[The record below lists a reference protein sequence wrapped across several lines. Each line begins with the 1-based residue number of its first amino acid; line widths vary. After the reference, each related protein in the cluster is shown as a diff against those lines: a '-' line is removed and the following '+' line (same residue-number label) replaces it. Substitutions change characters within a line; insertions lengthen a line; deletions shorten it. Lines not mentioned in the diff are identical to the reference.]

1 LQLKNN
7 AAVIVTAAALEMDK
21 ALEERQTRIAEITR
35 STADTATKN
44 AQIKDA
50 TLDADQKDIC
60 RTASY

>member
-1 LQLKNN
+1 
-7 AAVIVTAAALEMDK
+7 MDK
-21 ALEERQTRIAEITR
+21 ALEERQSRIAEITR

-50 TLDADQKDIC
+50 TLDAADQKDIC